1 METVILGIVGA
12 LLSLVFSYVPAA
24 RLWLEKQDNKGLV
37 MLALVLFV
45 SAGYF
50 ALSCTPFAFDIGI
63 TLQCTR
69 AGLFDILRAV
79 FVIASGNQLA
89 FLYSKSGKPLG

>member
-12 LLSLVFSYVPAA
+12 ILSLVFSYVPAA
-24 RLWLEKQDNKGLV
+24 RVWLEGQDNKGLV
-37 MLALVLFV
+37 MLALVLVV

-50 ALSCTPFAFDIGI
+50 ALSCSPFAADIGI
-63 TLQCTR
+63 TVQCSRT
-69 AGLFDILRAV
+69 GLFDVLRAV

-89 FLYSKSGKPLG
+89 FLYSKRGGALG